1 MHARASVSYTGLPH
15 VGDATYGS
23 VGFAGHFRYRPLSVG
38 SPLFLVAAVST
49 NDRDRTA
56 QQCQGTHC
64 LTGVN
69 LRRRYSAVIVWLI
82 VPRFVIVR
90 LIDTAGGKGEVCS
103 ERQYDY

>member
-1 MHARASVSYTGLPH
+1 M
-15 VGDATYGS
+15 YGS
-23 VGFAGHFRYRPLSVG
+23 VAFARRFRYRPHSVD
-38 SPLFLVAAVST
+38 SPLFLVAAVSA
-49 NDRDRTA
+49 NDRHRAA
-56 QQCQGTHC
+56 QQYQSTHC